1 MVRVEATVGVPFQ
14 KTRMSS
20 VSTPGF
26 SRQSWAAISPVVY
39 IWAMPG
45 ASSRPFSAIRWPYSS
60 SQTISQSC
68 SPVVSR

>member
-1 MVRVEATVGVPFQ
+1 MEATVGVPFQ
-14 KTRMSS
+14 KTRMSR

-26 SRQSWAAISPVVY
+26 SRHSWAAISLVVY

-45 ASSRPFSAIRWPYSS
+45 ASSRPLSAIRAPYSS
-60 SQTISQSC
+60 SQAISQSC

>member
-1 MVRVEATVGVPFQ
+1 MEATVGVPFQ
-14 KTRMSS
+14 KTRTSS
-20 VSTPGF
+20 VSTPGL
-26 SRQSWAAISPVVY
+26 SRQSWAAISLVVY

-45 ASSRPFSAIRWPYSS
+45 ARRRFFSAIRWLYSS